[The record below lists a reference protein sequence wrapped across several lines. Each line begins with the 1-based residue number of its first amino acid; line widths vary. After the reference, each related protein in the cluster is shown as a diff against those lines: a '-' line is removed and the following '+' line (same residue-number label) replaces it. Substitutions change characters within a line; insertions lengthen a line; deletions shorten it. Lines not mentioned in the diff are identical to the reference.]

1 MKNTKKQKKRS
12 IRSKGNTSTRIIIRI
27 SIREA
32 RLGIINNSIKKII
45 RIIATLVAIIGIIET
60 MIIVDKIMSSM
71 MIIRT
76 TEEDII
82 KVITIEVV
90 ATRDGKIKVIPNLII
105 RTEIIMKI
113 GDNSRITI
121 NTEIITI
128 IRANKTMADKMITI
142 GEEATITKMMIIIR
156 IEVATTIK
164 EEITIETITIKELVT
179 IINKT
184 IKAIREIIEE
194 INTIILNSNSSIITI
209 TNKTSKVDKVTIEE
223 AIIKATTS
231 PINMRTIQVIMII
244 RVTVLNSKENL
255 NSIEVV
261 VLVVIINL
269 KMIIEK

>member
-12 IRSKGNTSTRIIIRI
+12 IRSKGNTSIRIIIRI

-90 ATRDGKIKVIPNLII
+90 ETKDGKIKVIPNLII
-105 RTEIIMKI
+105 RAEIIMKI

-128 IRANKTMADKMITI
+128 IRANKTMADKMKTI
-142 GEEATITKMMIIIR
+142 KVEATISKMMIIIR
-156 IEVATTIK
+156 IEATTIK
-164 EEITIETITIKELVT
+164 EEITIETITIKDLVT

-231 PINMRTIQVIMII
+231 PINMMTIQVIMII

-261 VLVVIINL
+261 VLVFIINL